1 MVGRQP
7 LVFEFWPG
15 GATGDPA
22 RPDLLGGKGASLASL
37 SLAGFPVPAGF
48 TLLTECCDYYQRH
61 ERRPPDL
68 ETQVAAALERL
79 EARVAA
85 RFAAG
90 ASPLLLAVRSGA
102 QASMPGMMDTVL
114 NVGMHPGLIDAFAS
128 PREFWIR
135 YASHLRMLFASIGG
149 AEAEKWLATTRSE
162 KECESWDVATAQA
175 ACLRL
180 LDAWEPC
187 TGKPLPEDPLQR
199 LWLAID
205 AVMRSWNSPR
215 ALAFRR
221 RQSASTGQ
229 GAAVN
234 VQAMFQAERAGVLF
248 TRNPRAP
255 AHDESIMEAGW
266 GLGDSVVSGRV
277 TPDRY
282 VWDYRSRKL
291 LATTPG
297 DRLDSRTAWTEQQV
311 IELGDWGQRVEQHF
325 GFPCDVEWAWA
336 DGRFALLQARPIQG
350 WEVAREVPGQREA
363 EIERLQRLAG
373 AERVVWVAHNLSET
387 LPDATPLTAQ
397 LMQRWL
403 SARGGLG
410 RLYAILGFEPADSDE
425 SILEW
430 IAGRPYVDPRR
441 QASLFFGNFPFTY
454 DPDEL
459 VARREILEG
468 PPGHWNMD
476 QVDPWLFARLP
487 KLAVIF
493 WRISRT
499 VRRLKHEAV
508 ARFEQRVVQAAT
520 TFLDRCQAQEL
531 PILSDAQLWDEWLI
545 RRDFVLGELAA
556 ESMLPGYL
564 GGLAF
569 VRLDAQLRQ
578 IFGDE
583 QGNAIR
589 SWLTAGLLDDIA
601 VDPSRMLEQVARGEE
616 TLAAFLERF
625 GHRCV
630 GEMEL
635 SRPRWHE
642 DSTYLVQRIEHLQR
656 RLARGET
663 LPASIHS
670 TQVAAR
676 NEAEREL
683 PGLLTQRG
691 ASSLYENLRDDLDEV
706 RVFLPYRELG
716 KFHWLRGYAA
726 LRNISEEW
734 ARRWGLGADLYY
746 LSQAEIEEFSQ
757 RREEVVAQVPR
768 RRWQWQARRLLGFP
782 DLIDS
787 QQLSK
792 FVADHGPSVKAL
804 TYGERFGTRVEEMMP
819 EAARRERLAWDARP
833 LSAGAAEGIAVHVTD
848 PHDVD
853 ELPRHCVLVCPS
865 TDPAWTPLFV
875 HLRGLIVERGGDL
888 SHGAIV
894 ARDMGIPA
902 VACEQALTKIPRGV
916 RVRLDGTNGRVE
928 IVESS
933 T

>member
-7 LVFEFWPG
+7 LVFDFWPG
-15 GATGDPA
+15 GAAGDPA
-22 RPDLLGGKGASLASL
+22 RTDLLGGKGASLASL
-37 SLAGFPVPAGF
+37 SRAGFPVPAGF
-48 TLLTECCDYYQRH
+48 TLSTECCDYYQRH

-114 NVGMHPGLIDAFAS
+114 NVGMHPGLINAFAS
-128 PREFWIR
+128 PREFWVC

-149 AEAEKWLATTRSE
+149 TEAEKWLATTRSE
-162 KECESWDVATAQA
+162 KECGSWDVATAQA

-187 TGKPLPEDPLQR
+187 TGKPLPEDPLRR

-221 RQSASTGQ
+221 RQPASAGQ
-229 GAAVN
+229 GTAVN

-248 TRNPRAP
+248 TRNPHAP
-255 AHDESIMEAGW
+255 AHDESIIEAGW

-291 LATTPG
+291 LAATPG
-297 DRLDSRTAWTEQQV
+297 DRPDSRVAWTEQKV

-325 GFPCDVEWAWA
+325 SYPCDVEWAWA
-336 DGRFALLQARPIQG
+336 NGQFAILQARPIQG

-387 LPDATPLTAQ
+387 LPDATPFTAQ

-410 RLYAILGFEPADSDE
+410 RLYSILGFEPADSDK

-441 QASLFFGNFPFTY
+441 QASLFFGNFPFIY

-459 VARREILEG
+459 VARREILER

-476 QVDPWLFARLP
+476 QIDPWLFARLP

-499 VRRLKHEAV
+499 VRRLKHEAI
-508 ARFEQRVVQAAT
+508 ARFEQRVAQAAT

-531 PILSDAQLWDEWLI
+531 PTLSDAQLWDEWLI

-583 QGNAIR
+583 QGIAIR
-589 SWLTAGLLDDIA
+589 SRLTAGLLDDIA
-601 VDPSRMLEQVARGEE
+601 VAPGRMLEQVARGEE

-635 SRPRWHE
+635 SRPRWRE
-642 DSTYLVQRIEHLQR
+642 DSTYLFQRIEHLQR
-656 RLARGET
+656 RHARGEAS
-663 LPASIHS
+663 PASSHAA
-670 TQVAAR
+670 QVAVR
-676 NEAEREL
+676 HEAEGGL
-683 PGLLTQRG
+683 PDLLAQRG
-691 ASSLYENLRDDLDEV
+691 ASSLYENLCDELHEA
-706 RVFLPYRELG
+706 RMLLPYRELG
-716 KFHWLRGYAA
+716 KYHWLRGYAV

-734 ARRWGLGADLYY
+734 ARRWGLGADLYH
-746 LSQAEIEEFSQ
+746 LTEAEIEEFSL
-757 RREEVVAQVPR
+757 RREEILAQVPR
-768 RRWQWQARRLLGFP
+768 RRWQWQARKLLAFP
-782 DLIDS
+782 ELIDS
-787 QQLSK
+787 RQLSNL
-792 FVADHGPSVKAL
+792 VSDQGDSMKAL
-804 TYGERFGTRVEEMMP
+804 IRGERSAARGEVMMP
-819 EAARRERLAWDARP
+819 DAERQEVFAWPARP
-833 LSAGAAEGIAVHVTD
+833 LSAGSAEGIAVHVTD
-848 PHDVD
+848 PQEVD
-853 ELPRHCVLVCPS
+853 ELPHHCVLVCPS

-902 VACEQALTKIPRGV
+902 VACEHALMRIPRGV

-928 IVESS
+928 IVESP